1 MNDLRSSSRL
11 CLRSHSTTKFLFKKY
26 IYSHLTTYFLFT
38 KIFTHI
44 YRCIYSHSTVY
55 IRSHSQSLLVNSKV
69 IASCYVSY
77 GGQESHQ
84 RIRKGRDGHG
94 LENPTDV
101 KKNAK
106 RIQKLSWFSKSYW
119 RNCLLCFHS
128 QIIVLQR
135 ISQVSMQRDS
145 KSDNAYTYKP
155 LLKLILVGSKDK
167 KVITPRKTRQQRT
180 WSTYNHHVR
189 KQFISQFNTCGN
201 YTLNF
206 DLENAPYQ
214 AVTRLF
220 F

>member
-1 MNDLRSSSRL
+1 MFKLISMRTASSAQDYENKVTSIVSEVMQHSQSL
-11 CLRSHSTTKFLFKKY
+11 YSFTFNALFIIHEYIYSHSTTKFLFKKY
-26 IYSHLTTYFLFT
+26 IYSYLTTYFLFT

-106 RIQKLSWFSKSYW
+106 RIQK
-119 RNCLLCFHS
+119 
-128 QIIVLQR
+128 
-135 ISQVSMQRDS
+135 
-145 KSDNAYTYKP
+145 
-155 LLKLILVGSKDK
+155 
-167 KVITPRKTRQQRT
+167 
-180 WSTYNHHVR
+180 
-189 KQFISQFNTCGN
+189 
-201 YTLNF
+201 
-206 DLENAPYQ
+206 
-214 AVTRLF
+214 
-220 F
+220 